1 MKHFSKLSFLFLFAG
16 LLFVSCDRDNLDET
30 TIPDPGFEPEIVVV
44 NNLITALTTT
54 TNEGFE
60 LGCLSIDY
68 TFELLLEDGSTIEVA
83 TDEEL
88 EIALNQEPP
97 FLVVDFVFPLMVTTE
112 DGESAQVNSNEE
124 LGVLFASCIPD
135 DGWDDTTTS
144 SGNMVIPAFLF
155 EELCFDLVYP
165 VDLQDADNNAYVA
178 ISEAELIDLIIT
190 VPTLAFTLPLAVTN
204 EDGEEVIVE
213 SVAGF
218 YSLYYDCDGNTPPGT
233 EGGIFIDLSELDG
246 DCAFEDLSIQFP
258 YDILTEE
265 GESITV
271 ENENQEA
278 ALILSGVH
286 YTLVYPFSLVDTD
299 GTIVTVNDE
308 MEFILLILPCLVE
321 VGPSDPCNTPAHVL
335 LYFNQTCG
343 VVNYP
348 NQLSA
353 GGTVYVINSMD
364 DYFDVYNQF
373 NLDEITI
380 IYPIAVT
387 ESDGVVSTFNSDA
400 EVCAFI
406 EDCF

>member
-1 MKHFSKLSFLFLFAG
+1 MKHFSKLSFLFLFVG

-30 TIPDPGFEPEIVVV
+30 TIPDPGFEPEVVVV

-68 TFELLLEDGSTIEVA
+68 PFELLLEDGTTIEVT

-88 EIALNQEPP
+88 EAALSQESP
-97 FLVVDFVFPLMVTTE
+97 FQVVDLVFPLTVTTE

-165 VDLQDADNNAYVA
+165 VDLQDADDNAYVA

-190 VPTLAFTLPLAVTN
+190 VPGLAFALPLTVTN

-218 YSLYYDCDGNTPPGT
+218 YSLYYECDGNTPPGT
-233 EGGIFIDLSELDG
+233 EGGILIDLSQLDG
-246 DCAFEDLSIQFP
+246 DCEFEDLSIQFP

-265 GESITV
+265 GESIIV

-286 YTLVYPFSLVDTD
+286 YTLVYPFSLVDAD
-299 GTIVTVNDE
+299 GAVVTVNDE

-353 GGTVYVINSMD
+353 GGTVYAINSMD

-380 IYPIAVT
+380 NYPISVT
-387 ESDGVVSTFNSDA
+387 ETDGVVSTFNSDA